1 MSTGVITAER
11 KLFSEIKEMNGI
23 RGIHIMAIE
32 WEEVV
37 PQLVEKAGLALRTA
51 VEERYKNAPEISY
64 KNRAGTQPLSGDYA
78 IRRHRL
84 G

>member
-11 KLFSEIKEMNGI
+11 KPFSEIKEMNGI

-51 VEERYKNAPEISY
+51 V
-64 KNRAGTQPLSGDYA
+64 
-78 IRRHRL
+78 
-84 G
+84 

>member
-51 VEERYKNAPEISY
+51 V
-64 KNRAGTQPLSGDYA
+64 
-78 IRRHRL
+78 
-84 G
+84 